1 MPEHTPPTHGKSI
14 VEQLWDRLDEM
25 IDQIKSLDTM
35 RDPEMPV
42 YQGAAKGL
50 AFAIQLMCQPYYAE
64 EKDVARQAL
73 RRWRMRQ
80 GDIEWEPTPGYKY
93 NPPPAGTKYVVE
105 KPKVVANKSVPT
117 LTTKEKNDARYAIN
131 GGIPKSAI
139 AKMHKM
145 TEAELDTALA
155 TP

>member
-1 MPEHTPPTHGKSI
+1 MPEYTPPTHGKSI
-14 VEQLWDRLDEM
+14 AEQLWDRMDEVM
-25 IDQIKSLDTM
+25 DFIYSMDTM
-35 RDPEMPV
+35 RDPELDV
-42 YQGAAKGL
+42 YKGEGRGL
-50 AFAIQLMCQPYYAE
+50 AFALKLMCQPYFPD
-64 EKDVARQAL
+64 EKAVTREAV
-73 RRWRMRQ
+73 RRYKMRQ
-80 GDIEWEPTPGYKY
+80 GDIEWEPTPGYNY
-93 NPPPAGTKYVVE
+93 NPPPAGTKYIVE
-105 KPKVVANKSVPT
+105 KPKVAATKSVPT